1 MALFKVL
8 PIELSKLAS
17 VVHPPFQLTRW
28 GVLQRSILAV
38 GEIEESK
45 RGGRR
50 GYRQKVTQLT
60 QGVEQGN
67 YMDQEPCVL
76 ESEFGFSS
84 FLLDAYKPYYFRLV
98 LFPVWIA
105 SDAETVVES
114 RPKDQSRGLLHLL

>member
-1 MALFKVL
+1 MALFNVL

-17 VVHPPFQLTRW
+17 VVRPPFQLTRW

-50 GYRQKVTQLT
+50 GYRQKVPQLT

-67 YMDQEPCVL
+67 YIDQEPCVL
-76 ESEFGFSS
+76 ESEFDYTASLG
-84 FLLDAYKPYYFRLV
+84 FLLFCLTRTNHITSGLFFFQSGLRVTRRRL
-98 LFPVWIA
+98 
-105 SDAETVVES
+105 
-114 RPKDQSRGLLHLL
+114 